1 MNKENSQLATD
12 GRLMEINALRLS
24 FTMEL
29 LCITKQ
35 LEADFQRQRA
45 EAKAARDQ
53 QQTDESSVVA
63 AG

>member
-29 LCITKQ
+29 LCVTKQ

>member
-29 LCITKQ
+29 LCVTKQ
-35 LEADFQRQRA
+35 LEADIQRQRA